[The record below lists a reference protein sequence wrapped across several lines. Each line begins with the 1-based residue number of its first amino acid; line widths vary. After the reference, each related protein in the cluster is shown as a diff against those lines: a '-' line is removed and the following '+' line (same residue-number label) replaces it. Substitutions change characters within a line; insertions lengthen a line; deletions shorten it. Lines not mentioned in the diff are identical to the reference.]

1 MARQRVTQN
10 LPGGETP
17 LTARILACDHCCGVN
32 CRKVDKIA
40 EVAGETDKERS
51 SPRWLKAASACQ
63 IGLDLPVKI
72 CRRLYT
78 KEALGLSYRYFRIT
92 QWLIS
97 AAFCV
102 LARCL
107 LLTQANAA
115 GSMQK

>member
-1 MARQRVTQN
+1 MCWRNRQRAVF
-10 LPGGETP
+10 
-17 LTARILACDHCCGVN
+17 
-32 CRKVDKIA
+32 
-40 EVAGETDKERS
+40 
-51 SPRWLKAASACQ
+51 PRWLKAASVCQ
-63 IGLDLPVKI
+63 FGLDLPVKF

-78 KEALGLSYRYFRIT
+78 NEALGLSYRYFRIT

-115 GSMQK
+115 GSMQQ